1 MSYNA
6 VGFNSGKSILAALPA
21 GSPSR
26 GKAVAASSQL
36 KMEQAK
42 ANQQAAV
49 TDMKNEASQRQAKAS
64 NSAKASQNAIQMQGK
79 KNQIAHS
86 GAMSQAKQNSMRSDS
101 QQKKHNQFQGQV
113 LDGLIKS

>member
-6 VGFNSGKSILAALPA
+6 VGFNPGRSVLSALPA

-36 KMEQAK
+36 RMEAAK

-49 TDMKNEASQRQAKAS
+49 TDMKNEAAQRQAKAS

-79 KNQIAHS
+79 RQQIAHQ
-86 GAMSQAKQNSMRSDS
+86 GAMSKAKMRNMKLDTA
-101 QQKKHNQFQGQV
+101 QQKNNQKKGMF
-113 LDGLIKS
+113 LEGLINS